1 MSTLLLAS
9 LGLLLGGAV
18 LLLSEL
24 PWFRDRPLVE
34 RLRPYFPTS
43 DATGTPPRS
52 STVSDLRQVLGPVA
66 HDLGDRVGRLLGVA
80 TDLPTRL
87 ERAGWDPDPESFRL
101 RQGAHTL
108 VALLASGAAVLWLR
122 PALLLGTALVLGAP
136 ALTLL
141 GHEHAVASAGER
153 RQRRLRAELPVMAE
167 QLGLLISAGYSVT
180 GALTRLSVRSNGI
193 AATELQRVLLRIRH
207 GVPEHTALAEWADAS
222 GVDAIGRLTAVLALH
237 GETADLG
244 LLISEEARGVRAEAH
259 RELLEAIERR
269 AQLVWIPVTVATLV
283 PGLIFLAVPFTSAM
297 SQVAGGT

>member
-1 MSTLLLAS
+1 MSALIVAS

-18 LLLSEL
+18 LLLSDL

-34 RLRPYFPTS
+34 RLRPYFPSPDPTAAS
-43 DATGTPPRS
+43 TRS
-52 STVSDLRQVLGPVA
+52 STVGDLRQVLGPVA
-66 HDLGDRVGRLLGVA
+66 HDLGDRIGRLLGVA

-87 ERAGWDPDPESFRL
+87 ERAGWDPDPEAVRL

-108 VALLASGAAVLWLR
+108 VALLGAGAVAAWLR
-122 PALLLGTALVLGAP
+122 PAPLLSVALLLGAP

-141 GHEHAVASAGER
+141 GHEHAVTSAGER
-153 RQRRLRAELPVMAE
+153 RRQRLRAELPVMAE

-180 GALTRLSVRSNGI
+180 GALTRLSTRSQGI
-193 AATELQRVLLRIRH
+193 AASELQRVLLRIRH
-207 GVPEHTALAEWADAS
+207 GRPEHAALAEWADAS
-222 GVDAIGRLTAVLALH
+222 GVDAIGRLTGILALH

-244 LLISEEARGVRAEAH
+244 LLISDEARSIRAEAH
-259 RELLEAIERR
+259 RDLLEVIERR

>member
-1 MSTLLLAS
+1 MSSLVLASLTLLL
-9 LGLLLGGAV
+9 LGLV
-18 LLLSEL
+18 LVLTEL

-34 RLRPYFPTS
+34 RLRPYFPRADGAGPT
-43 DATGTPPRS
+43 PRS
-52 STVSDLRQVLGPVA
+52 STVGDLRQVLGPVA

-87 ERAGWDPDPESFRL
+87 ERAGWDPDPEAFRL
-101 RQGAHTL
+101 RQAAHTL
-108 VALLASGAAVLWLR
+108 VAVLGAGAVALWLQ
-122 PALLLGTALVLGAP
+122 PSALLSVALVVGAP

-141 GHEHAVASAGER
+141 GHEHAVTSAGER

-180 GALTRLSVRSNGI
+180 GALTRLSVRSHGI
-193 AATELQRVLLRIRH
+193 AAVELQRVLLRIRH
-207 GVPEHTALAEWADAS
+207 GVSEHTALAEWADAS
-222 GVDAIGRLTAVLALH
+222 GVDAIGRLTAILALH

-244 LLISEEARGVRAEAH
+244 LLISEEARSIRAEAH

-297 SQVAGGT
+297 SQVAGGS

>member
-1 MSTLLLAS
+1 MSSLVLASLTLLL
-9 LGLLLGGAV
+9 LGLV
-18 LLLSEL
+18 LVLTEL

-34 RLRPYFPTS
+34 RLRPYFPR
-43 DATGTPPRS
+43 AEGAGPAPRS
-52 STVSDLRQVLGPVA
+52 STVGDLRQVLGPVA

-87 ERAGWDPDPESFRL
+87 ERAGWDPDPEAFRL
-101 RQGAHTL
+101 RQAAHTL
-108 VALLASGAAVLWLR
+108 VAVLGAGAAALWLQ
-122 PALLLGTALVLGAP
+122 PSALLSVALVVGAP

-141 GHEHAVASAGER
+141 GHEHAVTSAGER

-180 GALTRLSVRSNGI
+180 GALTRLSVRSHGI
-193 AATELQRVLLRIRH
+193 AAVELQRLLLRVRH
-207 GVPEHTALAEWADAS
+207 GVSEHTALAEWADAS
-222 GVDAIGRLTAVLALH
+222 GVDAIGRLTAILALH

-244 LLISEEARGVRAEAH
+244 LLISEEARSIRAEAH

-297 SQVAGGT
+297 SQVAGGS

>member
-1 MSTLLLAS
+1 MSPMVLAS
-9 LGLLLGGAV
+9 LGLLLGGSV
-18 LLLSEL
+18 LVLAEL

-34 RLRPYFPTS
+34 RLRPYFPSPDLTR
-43 DATGTPPRS
+43 APLAS
-52 STVSDLRQVLGPVA
+52 STVRDLRQVLGPVA
-66 HDLGDRVGRLLGVA
+66 HDLGDRIGRLLGVG

-87 ERAGWDPDPESFRL
+87 ERAGWDPDAEAFRL

-108 VALLASGAAVLWLR
+108 LALLSAGAAAVWLQ
-122 PALLLGTALVLGAP
+122 PTPLLSAALVLGAP

-141 GHEHAVASAGER
+141 AHEHSVTLAGER
-153 RQRRLRAELPVMAE
+153 RQQRLSAELPVMAE
-167 QLGLLISAGYSVT
+167 QLGLLVSAGYSVT
-180 GALTRLSVRSNGI
+180 GALTRLSQRSGGI

-222 GVDAIGRLTAVLALH
+222 GVDAIGRLTAILALH

-244 LLISEEARGVRAEAH
+244 LLISDEARSIRAEAH

-297 SQVAGGT
+297 SQVAGGS